1 MNGVY
6 FLQVRNVTIIISVV
20 ISHKAV
26 QEADK
31 GSAFVKKKK
40 KTWVCVCKERTFDF
54 LSLIIT
60 GMQQ

>member
-40 KTWVCVCKERTFDF
+40 KLGCVCVKRGP
-54 LSLIIT
+54 LISCH
-60 GMQQ
+60 